1 MSYWIIFNY
10 FLVENAIITR
20 GPALLPHGW
29 LGRRWN
35 PSRRTQ
41 EFWIWRAAGQGGEL
55 AWWCWVSGH
64 HGDVNECD
72 RLFPVKDLLRSGW
85 RWRVVSLLSG
95 WATPLFMELLP
106 SSAGSSKVRWRCG
119 PDTRDD
125 GGTMTL
131 FLPELCGVVVLANA
145 VLQRHHFCTDWFSAR
160 IGWGIAGESLD
171 GMLPVGRRRA
181 TSLALLPSL
190 EML

>member
-1 MSYWIIFNY
+1 
-10 FLVENAIITR
+10 
-20 GPALLPHGW
+20 
-29 LGRRWN
+29 
-35 PSRRTQ
+35 
-41 EFWIWRAAGQGGEL
+41 
-55 AWWCWVSGH
+55 
-64 HGDVNECD
+64 
-72 RLFPVKDLLRSGW
+72 
-85 RWRVVSLLSG
+85 
-95 WATPLFMELLP
+95 MELLP
-106 SSAGSSKVRWRCG
+106 SFAGSSKVRWRCG

-145 VLQRHHFCTDWFSAR
+145 VLQRHHFCTGWFSAR